1 MFRKPIV
8 HLVIGTL
15 LVSFIGVPSI
25 IAQTNKVTESERVAQ
40 LKTKL
45 AKLGTGK
52 KTRVEIKLS
61 DNTKRT
67 GYLSQVNENSFVL
80 TDVKT
85 GQNTEFT
92 FVNIADAKKS
102 GKPAWVKLAI
112 AGVIVIAVVVTFSVL
127 CGNPDYG
134 CE

>member
-8 HLVIGTL
+8 HL
-15 LVSFIGVPSI
+15 LVSALVLSLLLAPSV
-25 IAQTNKVTESERVAQ
+25 IAQTKKLTESDRVAQ

-45 AKLGTGK
+45 AKFGTGK
-52 KTRVEIKLS
+52 KSRVEIKLS

-80 TDVKT
+80 TDLKT
-85 GQNTEFT
+85 RQNTEFI
-92 FVNIADAKKS
+92 FANIADAKKP

-112 AGVIVIAVVVTFSVL
+112 AGEL
-127 CGNPDYG
+127 
-134 CE
+134 